1 MGNLHQGTNEEFNFY
16 NFDARG
22 EARKA
27 YKQAL
32 RRKPLGF
39 EKNKYVSEKN
49 RRINKHKLWLQS
61 LRLEKGKEL
70 GERLGLG
77 EQSLPILAEPL
88 GSVGMLS
95 LM

>member
-32 RRKPLGF
+32 RRNPLGF
-39 EKNKYVSEKN
+39 EKTNMF
-49 RRINKHKLWLQS
+49 
-61 LRLEKGKEL
+61 LRKTG
-70 GERLGLG
+70 G
-77 EQSLPILAEPL
+77 
-88 GSVGMLS
+88 
-95 LM
+95 

>member
-39 EKNKYVSEKN
+39 EKNKYVSETTVIIQNISMTSLLVFPFPFYFTLNVFLFSLAKCGL
-49 RRINKHKLWLQS
+49 RKL
-61 LRLEKGKEL
+61 
-70 GERLGLG
+70 
-77 EQSLPILAEPL
+77 
-88 GSVGMLS
+88 
-95 LM
+95 